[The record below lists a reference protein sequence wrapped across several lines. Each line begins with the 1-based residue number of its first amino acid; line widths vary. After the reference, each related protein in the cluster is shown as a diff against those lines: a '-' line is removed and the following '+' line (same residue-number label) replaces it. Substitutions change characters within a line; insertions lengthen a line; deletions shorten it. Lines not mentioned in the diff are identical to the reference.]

1 MNKDMFF
8 LLYQAR
14 YLSAGDVNFSEDQ
27 NVFFSDLGVDWNL
40 KSSSEPGMLTEWAH
54 HGDPRQS

>member
-1 MNKDMFF
+1 MFF